1 MLFSATLT
9 LESESLQNRESSTYD
24 LTKFI
29 KDLNLQSKPKI
40 IDLSNQTKTVKNKT
54 TATKKSAKD
63 KKEKD
68 DDDDDGE
75 EEETNEME
83 ITKQTKSF
91 VLPKNIN
98 IYRLITL
105 DEREKDELLYYIL
118 FKNPNKKCLIFV
130 NTIKC
135 VKRLESLLTLLKYT
149 CYSLHAKKQQRQ
161 RLKNLERFKQ
171 SKCDNSSDGNN
182 NSKNVILIATD
193 VAARGIDI
201 PDVELV
207 IHFHMSSNIETF
219 IHRSG
224 RTGRAGQNGLVICMI
239 APIELDRI
247 KGIETALFHK
257 SSLPLYPVDQR
268 YMNVLK
274 QRVTVAEQVINLNNQ
289 LVRSSLSTTWLE
301 RKAEDAGIIINKE
314 VEIDEMENKQGKK
327 QLKRLQAHLNSLL
340 SQKVVPAGVS
350 HSYVTA
356 NDMSLLL

>member
-9 LESESLQNRESSTYD
+9 LESETNLNRESSTYD

-40 IDLSNQTKTVKNKT
+40 IDLSNQTKTII
-54 TATKKSAKD
+54 KKAKSSD
-63 KKEKD
+63 KKGEGDDEED
-68 DDDDDGE
+68 DDE
-75 EEETNEME
+75 NESNS
-83 ITKQTKSF
+83 TKQTKSF
-91 VLPKNIN
+91 ILPKNTN

-105 DEREKDELLYYIL
+105 DEREKDELLYYLL
-118 FKNPNKKCLIFV
+118 FMNPSKKCLIFV

-135 VKRLESLLTLLKYT
+135 VKRLETLLTLLKYT
-149 CYSLHAKKQQRQ
+149 CFSLHAQKQQRQ

-171 SKCDNSSDGNN
+171 SKNS
-182 NSKNVILIATD
+182 ILIATD

-201 PDVELV
+201 PDVEIV

-224 RTGRAGQNGLVICMI
+224 RTGRGGQNGLVICMI

-268 YMNVLK
+268 YLGVLK
-274 QRVTVAEQVINLNNQ
+274 QRVTVAEQIFNLNNQ
-289 LVRSSLSTTWLE
+289 LVKSSLSTTWLE

-314 VEIDEMENKQGKK
+314 VEVDEMQAKQGKK
-327 QLKRLQAHLNSLL
+327 QLKKLQSHLNSLL
-340 SQKVVPAGVS
+340 SQKVIPTGLS
-350 HSYVTA
+350 HSYVTS